1 MSVLDRR
8 EFLQKTTSSAG
19 VILGAPMIKSGMS
32 KDKPSETI
40 RVAVVG
46 IRSRGAV
53 YSGGGHLLN
62 LAKIPNVKVSKIC
75 DIDERLFADTIKEF
89 EKTAGYRP
97 QTETDFRRLLDD
109 KEIDAVSLAT
119 PDHWHALHTIWAC
132 QAGKDVYVEKPISYT
147 IEEGRKMVEAA
158 RKYNR
163 IVQVGTQSRSSKVVH
178 EAVRLIQDGVIGK
191 PYMGRGI
198 VYRFRESIGRVK
210 DSPIPDGVNWDVFLG
225 PAPYRPFN
233 ENRFHYNWHW
243 VWDTSTTEFG
253 NNGTHAMDR
262 IRWAMNKRVHPKII
276 HCMGGLYHRN
286 DTDQEV
292 PNVQVATFEYDDGT
306 FFELEVRCL
315 DSNPEANVRGG
326 SFVYGTEGWMFI
338 DHLEFKTYLGRNNDP
353 GPTMTGKDLQPV
365 VERLEPIHFGNWID
379 CIRSRKWQNLNAD
392 IAEGHLSTSMMHLGN
407 ISYRTGR
414 KLHFNSA
421 AEKFVDDEDADSYLT
436 RQYRPPFVL
445 PEKV

>member
-1 MSVLDRR
+1 MNVLDRR
-8 EFLQKTTSSAG
+8 EFLQKTTGGAG
-19 VILGAPMIKSGMS
+19 AILGAPLIASGMG
-32 KDKPSETI
+32 KDKPNDTI

-53 YSGGGHLLN
+53 YSGGGHLVN
-62 LAKIPNVKVSKIC
+62 LAKIPNVKVTKIC
-75 DIDERLFADTIKEF
+75 DIDERLFPETIKEF
-89 EKTAGYRP
+89 EKIAGYRP
-97 QTETDFRRLLDD
+97 QAETDFRRLLDD

-163 IVQVGTQSRSSKVVH
+163 IVQVGTQSRSSKVVM

-198 VYRFRESIGRVK
+198 VFRFRESIGRVK
-210 DSPIPDGVNWDVFLG
+210 DSPIPDGVNWDAFLG

-262 IRWAMNKRVHPKII
+262 IRWAMNKRVHPKTI
-276 HCMGGLYHRN
+276 HCMGGLYNRN

-292 PNVQVATFEYDDGT
+292 PNVQVATFEYEDGT

-315 DSNPEANVRGG
+315 DTNPEANVRGG
-326 SFVYGTEGWMFI
+326 SFVYGSEGWMFI

-353 GPTMTGKDLQPV
+353 GPSMTGKDLQPAV
-365 VERLEPIHFGNWID
+365 DRLEPLHFGNWID
-379 CIRSRKWQNLNAD
+379 CIRSRKWQTLNAD
-392 IAEGHLSTSMMHLGN
+392 IAEGHMSTAMMHLGN

-414 KLHFNSA
+414 KLQFNSA

-436 RQYRPPFVL
+436 RQYRPPYVL